1 MGATSVAKFCYDH
14 QISRGTFYNLQ
25 ARGKGQRV
33 MKVGT
38 RTLISDEASAE
49 WRRQMGKEFTGK
61 STAVNSK

>member
-1 MGATSVAKFCYDH
+1 MGASSVTKFCHDH

-25 ARGKGQRV
+25 ARSKGPRV

-49 WRRQMGKEFTGK
+49 WRRQMEKESTGK
-61 STAVNSK
+61 STAANSE